1 MLAILLSNWMTNN
14 RNIVYSVN
22 GVFTVLSLILLVL
35 LWVYYSKLNK
45 SSTLNQYKENDKK
58 YRGILAAY
66 TVIILLSIIIF
77 GATAYV
83 YKLV

>member
-1 MLAILLSNWMTNN
+1 MLATLLSNWMTNN